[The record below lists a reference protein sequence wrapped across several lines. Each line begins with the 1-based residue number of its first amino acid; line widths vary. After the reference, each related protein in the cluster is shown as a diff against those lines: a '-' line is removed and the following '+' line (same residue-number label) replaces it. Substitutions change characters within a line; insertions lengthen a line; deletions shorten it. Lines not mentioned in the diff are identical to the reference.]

1 MLLAGTDTSD
11 NEARLYVILLT
22 GVKAAFSMLL
32 KKSLDCIVEDN
43 VWFEAVDT
51 LLAGVAWGTMAIFT
65 LSCLLRNLGQHDI
78 PEPIVV

>member
-1 MLLAGTDTSD
+1 MLLVGKDTSD

-43 VWFEAVDT
+43 VCFEAVDT
-51 LLAGVAWGTMAIFT
+51 LLAAVLPQASARMT
-65 LSCLLRNLGQHDI
+65 LPR
-78 PEPIVV
+78 